1 MSYEV
6 TLWAEPQQAFFEDV
20 LVGPEVLHKDG
31 LEEVTLERQFL
42 RPYREGRDILLEGRK
57 VPASKILRI
66 QVLYTDPSPP
76 ASIEHRRSTPVDV
89 TDEVL
94 NREFST
100 AVSSESASGDRRS
113 VFLVYG
119 RWYQAV
125 EAMREFLASLD
136 LKVIEWEQAVQATGK
151 ASPYISEILDAGF
164 KMAHAAVVLMAPD
177 DVASL
182 HPALR
187 PSNAQPEPLTGQP
200 RPNVI
205 FEAGMAWQQFRSRTL
220 LVEFGHLRG
229 FSDLGG
235 VHMVRLDGSPQT
247 RRAIASRLETIGCA
261 VDDSGDRWLSAGSFP
276 PDLPRPTAVDLGF
289 ETSENVE
296 ARGVVAPADALRGIP
311 LRWILLARLAEM
323 HREQANSSSILILD
337 VAGIAE
343 QAAVEA
349 AIVKA
354 VLSDLV
360 HEGLV
365 EGFAESLGQT
375 ALDGACRITAQGL
388 RRLRAEA

>member
-1 MSYEV
+1 
-6 TLWAEPQQAFFEDV
+6 
-20 LVGPEVLHKDG
+20 
-31 LEEVTLERQFL
+31 
-42 RPYREGRDILLEGRK
+42 
-57 VPASKILRI
+57 
-66 QVLYTDPSPP
+66 
-76 ASIEHRRSTPVDV
+76 
-89 TDEVL
+89 
-94 NREFST
+94 
-100 AVSSESASGDRRS
+100 
-113 VFLVYG
+113 
-119 RWYQAV
+119 
-125 EAMREFLASLD
+125 
-136 LKVIEWEQAVQATGK
+136 
-151 ASPYISEILDAGF
+151 
-164 KMAHAAVVLMAPD
+164 
-177 DVASL
+177 
-182 HPALR
+182 
-187 PSNAQPEPLTGQP
+187 
-200 RPNVI
+200 
-205 FEAGMAWQQFRSRTL
+205 
-220 LVEFGHLRG
+220 
-229 FSDLGG
+229 
-235 VHMVRLDGSPQT
+235 MVRLDGSPQT